1 MGVERREDN
10 TNPSGNGLWWLNHK
24 EARGSECMT
33 EHEDMQDKEEKKKRV
48 EIYRKI
54 MYHRKYFI
62 LTIKQ
67 SY

>member
-1 MGVERREDN
+1 
-10 TNPSGNGLWWLNHK
+10 
-24 EARGSECMT
+24 MT